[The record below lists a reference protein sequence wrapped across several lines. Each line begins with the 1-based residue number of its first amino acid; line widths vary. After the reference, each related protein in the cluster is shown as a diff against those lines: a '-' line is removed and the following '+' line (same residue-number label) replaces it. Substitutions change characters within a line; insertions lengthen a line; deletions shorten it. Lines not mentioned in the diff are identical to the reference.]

1 MPEFMLQQNA
11 PVSAEQLKQQIQQ
24 SVRDAQI
31 AAEQAAKAAAQGRN
45 GPRTI
50 VIGGPDAPVPPG
62 IPTTQ
67 VAFNPGEMIP
77 PQAEAIAISFFVMIA
92 AIVIGLPVMRAWARR
107 IERGTPT
114 ATIPTEMRDQ
124 LRQLSQSVD
133 AIAIEVERISEGQR
147 FTTKMLADRTAEKQ
161 AG

>member
-31 AAEQAAKAAAQGRN
+31 AAEQAAKAAAQSRN
-45 GPRTI
+45 GPHTV
-50 VIGGPDAPVPPG
+50 VIGPDVPVPPG

-147 FTTKMLADRTAEKQ
+147 FTTKMLSDRTAEKQ